1 MDVTGDEDMAQQVD
15 DLNHS
20 VTIDDDIATGVDEGE
35 VVIIVGSTSAEH
47 QLESWSVVVSA
58 GGEGVG
64 WCDQQVDVGASEIV
78 D

>member
-47 QLESWSVVVSA
+47 QLES
-58 GGEGVG
+58 
-64 WCDQQVDVGASEIV
+64 
-78 D
+78 